1 MKRITIIILLTI
13 VFISGC
19 KIQVQNKKIAVGS
32 VLIVDNETT
41 DDCAFSENVEKYEN
55 VSFKKYVDDYLDNSL
70 IGTNKELYIE
80 PLNRAI
86 LGTYSGSSLSIDG
99 TVINSY
105 RNDENEEIKIS
116 ADGTIIGVAFWGKS
130 NLSIKDS
137 EVSYISNEK
146 LISIA
151 DMYFNSMVSE
161 KEIYNKPEVRIGQ
174 VKYWPN
180 GETRVFIDY
189 YVSYEAKYKGIKT
202 GTEFVVHMLAN
213 GDVVCAE
220 FGIWSCYN
228 KCINNE
234 YDVDLENMKIVINE
248 KCKPIVD
255 SINEKEWLMFDKITI
270 GEVEITYA
278 LIDGETRL
286 VLKAEVS
293 VDYWYYYDET
303 LAEKYQM
310 DKAESRAEQLTFV
323 RILEWPYVKH

>member
-1 MKRITIIILLTI
+1 MSAPSISVIIPTYNRAMMVCDCIKRVLATNYPSLEVI
-13 VFISGC
+13 V
-19 KIQVQNKKIAVGS
+19 V
-32 VLIVDNETT
+32 
-41 DDCAFSENVEKYEN
+41 DDCSPDETRARIELTF
-55 VSFKKYVDDYLDNSL
+55 
-70 IGTNKELYIE
+70 GTD
-80 PLNRAI
+80 PR
-86 LGTYSGSSLSIDG
+86 
-99 TVINSY
+99 
-105 RNDENEEIKIS
+105 
-116 ADGTIIGVAFWGKS
+116 
-130 NLSIKDS
+130 
-137 EVSYISNEK
+137 
-146 LISIA
+146 
-151 DMYFNSMVSE
+151 
-161 KEIYNKPEVRIGQ
+161 
-174 VKYWPN
+174 VKYQRNERNFFQAVSRNN
-180 GETRVFIDY
+180 GARSAIGEYLMFLDDDNLVHLDVF
-189 YVSYEAKYKGIKT
+189 
-202 GTEFVVHMLAN
+202 TEFVVHMLAN

-323 RILEWPYVKH
+323 RILE